1 MKAYAGHCGLI
12 LGLVAATA
20 CRSLCAQENR
30 LANPGFE
37 TFAAG
42 GLFADWGAGSGPKVG
57 KTLFVD
63 REHPHAGQAC
73 LRLRGTPHTWTSC
86 SARPIPVRPDSD
98 YWISWWFKARQPATS
113 RAYLFL
119 QTNVAQRV
127 FPHTDRRGDFDWTL
141 NVVRYR
147 TQAGEKW
154 IAPVLTVQTFDDPP
168 GESWWDDVGV
178 WQKLPPDLEAV
189 YRQSHPWDD
198 ATAATARRFA
208 ATEALTVWGDRPEV
222 RIYPSTPVPPGVASA
237 AAIALVAPGRGHD
250 LYQLAVRPTRPTPP
264 VALVFRAPQGPG
276 PMPLDSLSIL
286 TTSPSRTTWTRSPG
300 SATWFIEAR
309 RT

>member
-1 MKAYAGHCGLI
+1 
-12 LGLVAATA
+12 
-20 CRSLCAQENR
+20 
-30 LANPGFE
+30 
-37 TFAAG
+37 
-42 GLFADWGAGSGPKVG
+42 
-57 KTLFVD
+57 
-63 REHPHAGQAC
+63 
-73 LRLRGTPHTWTSC
+73 
-86 SARPIPVRPDSD
+86 
-98 YWISWWFKARQPATS
+98 
-113 RAYLFL
+113 
-119 QTNVAQRV
+119 
-127 FPHTDRRGDFDWTL
+127 
-141 NVVRYR
+141 
-147 TQAGEKW
+147 
-154 IAPVLTVQTFDDPP
+154 
-168 GESWWDDVGV
+168 VGV

-208 ATEALTVWGDRPEV
+208 ATEAHTLWGDRPEV
-222 RIYPSTPVPPGVASA
+222 RIYPSTPVPPGAASA